1 MAYLVPAKAFLEP
14 SSDMAMLF
22 APFGCTQP
30 PPPAHLFCSHRI
42 YLPRTLPEVTSEA
55 EILTAQI
62 CASSTPRVKTS
73 FILRSFTFTCY
84 PLFSSITIILL

>member
-30 PPPAHLFCSHRI
+30 PPPAPPSL
-42 YLPRTLPEVTSEA
+42 
-55 EILTAQI
+55 LTQNLSPKDTA
-62 CASSTPRVKTS
+62 
-73 FILRSFTFTCY
+73 RSDIR
-84 PLFSSITIILL
+84 S